1 MFKYDDY
8 GVREDVEVH
17 FHAFKIM
24 TEEFQLCEWG
34 HCRLGKLH
42 RCSEITS

>member
-24 TEEFQLCEWG
+24 TEEFSCVNGATVLENCIVV
-34 HCRLGKLH
+34 RK
-42 RCSEITS
+42 